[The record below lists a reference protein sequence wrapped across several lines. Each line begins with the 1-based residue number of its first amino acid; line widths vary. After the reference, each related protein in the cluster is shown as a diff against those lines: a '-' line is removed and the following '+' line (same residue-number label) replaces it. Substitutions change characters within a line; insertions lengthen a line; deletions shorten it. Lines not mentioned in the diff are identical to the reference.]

1 LSGPPDLI
9 DRLRLI
15 RTPGIG
21 PIAYRQL
28 LLRFGSAEAAL
39 AAIPDLARRGGG
51 RTPAIFAKDKAEREI
66 AAAEKAGAH
75 YLVLGQGLYPR
86 ALGELE
92 NAPPLLTTKGNLALL
107 ERPMVAIVGARNAS
121 AAACRFARGL
131 AHDLGEEGIAVVSGL
146 ARRID
151 SAAHDGSLGSG
162 TIAVIAGGID
172 IAYPPENLARQGE
185 IAARGLLIAEMPPGT
200 EPRARHFPYRNRI
213 IAGLATGTVVV
224 EAAPRSGSL
233 ITARLAAEAGREVMA
248 VPGSPLDPRAQ
259 GCNQLI
265 RDGATLI
272 QTAADVIEAISGL
285 NGKVASP
292 SRPFEQQAPV
302 PPADAEPDI
311 RLRVEEL
318 LGPSP
323 VPVDEVLRLSGAEP
337 GSVQLVLLEL
347 DLAGRLDRHAGNRV
361 SLNQE

>member
-1 LSGPPDLI
+1 MSQPADLV

-21 PIAYRQL
+21 PVAYRQL

-39 AAIPDLARRGGG
+39 AAIPDLAGRGGG
-51 RTPAIFAKDKAEREI
+51 KTPAILPLDKAKREI
-66 AAAEKAGAH
+66 EAVEKLGAR

-86 ALGELE
+86 ALAEQE
-92 NAPPLLTTKGNLALL
+92 DAPPLLTAKGNLALFD
-107 ERPMVAIVGARNAS
+107 RPMVAIVGARNAS

-131 AHDLGEEGIAVVSGL
+131 AHDLGQEGITVVSGL
-146 ARRID
+146 ARGID
-151 SAAHDGSLGSG
+151 SAAHDGSVETG

-172 IAYPPENLARQGE
+172 IAYPPENDARQVE
-185 IAARGLLIAEMPPGT
+185 IAERGLLIAEMPPGT
-200 EPRARHFPYRNRI
+200 EPPARHFPYRNRI
-213 IAGLATGTVVV
+213 IAGLAAGTVVI
-224 EAAPRSGSL
+224 EAAPKSGSL

-265 RDGATLI
+265 RDGATLV
-272 QTAADVIEAISGL
+272 QNAADVIEAISSL

-292 SRPFEQQAPV
+292 LRPFEQRPPQ
-302 PPADAEPDI
+302 PADAEPDI

-323 VPVDEVLRLSGAEP
+323 VPVDEIVRLSGAEP
-337 GSVQLVLLEL
+337 GAIQLVLLEM
-347 DLAGRLDRHAGNRV
+347 DLAGRLDRHAGNKV
-361 SLNQE
+361 SLTA

>member
-1 LSGPPDLI
+1 MSALPDLI

-21 PIAYRQL
+21 PVAFRQL

-51 RTPAIFAKDKAEREI
+51 KIPAVFPRDKAEREI
-66 AAAEKAGAH
+66 EAAERLGAR
-75 YLVLGQGLYPR
+75 YLSPGQGLYPK
-86 ALGELE
+86 ALAELE
-92 NAPPLLTTKGNLALL
+92 DAPPLLTAKGNLFLL
-107 ERPMVAIVGARNAS
+107 DRPLVAIVGARNAS

-131 AHDLGEEGIAVVSGL
+131 AHDLGQEGVAVVSGL
-146 ARRID
+146 ARGID
-151 SAAHDGSLGSG
+151 SAAHDGSLESG

-172 IAYPPENLARQGE
+172 VYYPPENEARQKDVAE
-185 IAARGLLIAEMPPGT
+185 RGLLLAEMPPGT

-213 IAGLATGTVVV
+213 IAGLAAGTVVI
-224 EAAPRSGSL
+224 EAAPQSGSL

-272 QTAADVIEAISGL
+272 QTAADVMESITQL

-292 SRPFEQQAPV
+292 ARPF
-302 PPADAEPDI
+302 DHLAEPPIYAESEI
-311 RLRVEEL
+311 RLRIEEL

-323 VPVDEVLRLSGAEP
+323 VPVDEIVRLSGAEP
-337 GSVQLVLLEL
+337 GAVQLVLLEL
-347 DLAGRLDRHAGNRV
+347 DLAGRLDRHAGNKV
-361 SLNQE
+361 SLNGA